1 MNKMAGCGEFH
12 FSPLKKFW
20 KSIPKISVKKSNLAK
35 CLILKVS
42 SCQMPQLF
50 FLLLSHTHSHFLS

>member
-1 MNKMAGCGEFH
+1 MAGCGEFH
-12 FSPLKKFW
+12 SFSPLKKFW
-20 KSIPKISVKKSNLAK
+20 RSIPKLPVKKSNLAK

-50 FLLLSHTHSHFLS
+50 FVLLSPTYSHFFS